1 MKTYRILLF
10 LAASTLLGSCG
21 RTYDEYVYR
30 GYLYSDSTL
39 TSPLAGDTL
48 AFYQSYGRYLGQSIT
63 DTLGRWAFLWVENF
77 DNPYQNKM
85 KMDVEPPL
93 LLIRHKGDTLYF
105 NHASFSN
112 LLTLYPGCWSTRN
125 HPYYPYNKEGG
136 AE

>member
-39 TSPLAGDTL
+39 TSPLAGDT
-48 AFYQSYGRYLGQSIT
+48 
-63 DTLGRWAFLWVENF
+63 AFLWVENF

-85 KMDVEPPL
+85 KMDVEPSF

-112 LLTLYPGCWSTRN
+112 LLNLYPGCWSTRN